1 MRDAFKKALTEL
13 IESDEKVVLITGDLG
28 FGVFEDIQERFPK
41 QFLNVGVAEQNMT
54 AIAAGMALEGFTVFT
69 YSIGNFPTFRCLE
82 QIRNDAS
89 YHDANINIVCTG
101 GGFSYGALGMSHHA
115 TEDLSV
121 MRAIPGVTS
130 VIPSSAWE
138 SYEATKAIASTPG
151 VGYLRIEKTKSDEVT
166 SDDTFE
172 IGKARRLRE
181 GNHLTILASG
191 GIANEALKAADEIKN
206 EKGLECRVV
215 SMHSLK
221 PIDKEEILSACT
233 ETGGIITL
241 EENNIIGG
249 LGGAVSEVCMEE
261 GTFPKK
267 FKRIGMD
274 DCFTS
279 VVGSQAYLREYYQMD
294 SGAIIRTIL
303 EW

>member
-1 MRDAFKKALTEL
+1 MRDAFKKAITEL
-13 IESDEKVVLITGDLG
+13 LESDKKNILITGDLG

-54 AIAAGMALEGFTVFT
+54 AVAAGMALEGFTVFT

-115 TEDLSV
+115 TEDISV

-130 VIPSSAWE
+130 VVPSSAWE
-138 SYEATKAIASTPG
+138 SYEATKAIAATPG

-166 SDDTFE
+166 STEKFE

-181 GNHLTILASG
+181 GSHLTLLATG
-191 GIANEALKAADEIKN
+191 GIVAEALKASEELKN
-206 EKGLECRVV
+206 DKGIECRVV
-215 SMHSLK
+215 SMHSIK
-221 PIDKEEILSACT
+221 PIDKAEILSACK
-233 ETGGIITL
+233 ETGGIITI
-241 EENNIIGG
+241 EENSILGG
-249 LGGAVSEVCMEE
+249 LGGAVSEVCMEA
-261 GTFPKK
+261 GVFPQK
-267 FKRIGMD
+267 FKRIGMN

-279 VVGSQAYLREYYQMD
+279 VVGSQAYLREHYQMD
-294 SGAIIRTIL
+294 AGAIIRTVL